1 MKNKILAPIILLTA
15 ILFLAGCGS
24 GTTSDTTSNSA
35 FLGGTQGIA
44 ATFEAFGVQEDGVY
58 SIFDTESFPLEVTL
72 VNKGEYSIQPGDVT
86 VKLLG
91 PSQQELEGISSWELK
106 NQESIEPISDLVP
119 NGGQETINFADDAK
133 FKSSVTGFLDREWF
147 ANLDYKYQTQLIIP
161 EVCLKEDPTD
171 DRVCTVDES
180 KTFFVSGAP
189 VTVTSVVESTAGR
202 GIMALTISLSNVA
215 GGKVAKLGEDFGVVE
230 KLGYSIDDPA
240 WECKSSGRVDEARLT
255 SGTADIICKLKDSL
269 EDGALSTKQVKL
281 TLEYTYRDLIQ
292 ETLRIKSGE

>member
-1 MKNKILAPIILLTA
+1 MKNKILAPIILMIA
-15 ILFLAGCGS
+15 ILFLAGCSS
-24 GTTSDTTSNSA
+24 GTTNGTTSNSA

-44 ATFEAFGVQEDGVY
+44 ANFEAFGVQEDSIY
-58 SIFDTESFPLEVTL
+58 TIFDTESFPLEVTL
-72 VNKGEYSIQPGDVT
+72 VNKGEYALQPGDVT

-106 NQESIEPISDLVP
+106 NQDAIEPISDLVP
-119 NGGQETINFADDAK
+119 NGGQETINFAADAK
-133 FKSSVTGFLDREWF
+133 FKSPVTGFLDREWF